1 MLTTISQWVQVLSSH
16 DMVTVS
22 LVRHYFREVKRGIQ
36 ALDDEVRE
44 LNSLRTT
51 TSVALARAL
60 KKAKENFAEQ
70 YVIYFNDDF
79 YDFYIYVVA
88 EFLDPRTFGMVND
101 FILVKELMDPLL
113 LPSEIA
119 IPKPP
124 AAATKGKRKADE
136 EFTSAAQ
143 RYLAANEM
151 KSPFDIEF
159 NAYINR
165 MVTMGLDNQ
174 LATEPLLFWH
184 NNAQVHPILGRMA
197 RQVLSCG
204 PTECSC
210 EELFSVAGQI
220 DSELRCNLSTQH
232 VEEQTCN
239 FFWKREELQYF
250 DKKKTG
256 RLQNSKKFASLSISL
271 QLMPPEL
278 NDLDLE
284 EEENATMDKAS
295 SIKKSR
301 REKANER
308 AKLLKARNDGREEAQ
323 AEARLTTTANGS
335 RNEP

>member
-1 MLTTISQWVQVLSSH
+1 
-16 DMVTVS
+16 MVTVS

-113 LPSEIA
+113 LPSETA
-119 IPKPP
+119 ISKPP
-124 AAATKGKRKADE
+124 ASAATKGKRKADE

-143 RYLAANEM
+143 RYLAAYEM
-151 KSPFDIEF
+151 KSPFEIEF

-165 MVTMGLDNQ
+165 MITMGLDNQ
-174 LATEPLLFWH
+174 LATEPLQFWH
-184 NNAQVHPILGRMA
+184 NNAQVHSILGRMT

-204 PTECSC
+204 
-210 EELFSVAGQI
+210 
-220 DSELRCNLSTQH
+220 N
-232 VEEQTCN
+232 
-239 FFWKREELQYF
+239 
-250 DKKKTG
+250 
-256 RLQNSKKFASLSISL
+256 
-271 QLMPPEL
+271 
-278 NDLDLE
+278 
-284 EEENATMDKAS
+284 
-295 SIKKSR
+295 
-301 REKANER
+301 
-308 AKLLKARNDGREEAQ
+308 
-323 AEARLTTTANGS
+323 
-335 RNEP
+335 